1 MILDMCSEDPI
12 DGQVLRLQRRCNLK
26 TIFGRMLKINLKMDY
41 EAILKI
47 KFVDQLWR
55 SIEINSSNFGYLIQR
70 YYQNYHI
77 SLPVSLR
84 IDLQS

>member
-1 MILDMCSEDPI
+1 M
-12 DGQVLRLQRRCNLK
+12 RLQRRCNEHAEDQSD
-26 TIFGRMLKINLKMDY
+26 GY

-55 SIEINSSNFGYLIQR
+55 SIEGNSCNFGYLIQR
-70 YYQNYHI
+70 KFQNYYL
-77 SLPVSLR
+77 SLHSISLR